1 MLNSTYDSCSTKSE
15 FEDVLSGDVLDKYKG
30 SDLLICLRRDD
41 TSCPSG
47 LLKPQL
53 WEILKV
59 CYKMLPVSPPFTVPA
74 DNLDLRESFAKLQK
88 DLISTISSLVRP
100 AAESEGLDGRDVKS
114 KDVNEEPEMPEMKH
128 YVNITTGRGEG
139 EEESFCA
146 KKWTEFV
153 KPKVESALKTI
164 PVVRSRVNSD
174 HTRLYFPDEDQM
186 KEAEKVLSPL
196 APECS
201 LTFFSEETKKLDPK
215 VTINDL
221 DSELL
226 EKDALLAA
234 ILDKNEDI
242 KKLHNEDKTVRV
254 VFVNK
259 KDRYAVL
266 QIAPEI
272 RRIILNK
279 KDKIN
284 IGLRQ
289 HLVRNRYH
297 VIQCYNCQAFGHMS
311 GSVYCPRKD
320 DPVCCF
326 CAGGHQTKDCNARKN
341 DDTGKMKCV
350 NCEVGG
356 SREDKKYAKTHTAS
370 SMWCPSY
377 INERAR
383 IMERTSTVSK
393 EEKNHYLTR
402 TREELLR
409 KRFGRLAR

>member
-1 MLNSTYDSCSTKSE
+1 MLNSTYDSCITKSE

-41 TSCPSG
+41 TNCPGG

-53 WEILKV
+53 WDLFKV
-59 CYKMLPVSPPFTVPA
+59 CYKMLPVSQHYSVPS
-74 DNLDLRESFAKLQK
+74 DSMDLRESFAKLQK
-88 DLISTISSLVRP
+88 DLISTISSLVIP
-100 AAESEGLDGRDVKS
+100 AAGSGGLEGVAEKP
-114 KDVNEEPEMPEMKH
+114 KDICDEPEEPEMKH
-128 YVNITTGRGEG
+128 YVNITTGGGEG

-146 KKWTEFV
+146 KKWAEFV
-153 KPKVESALKTI
+153 KPKVETALKTI

-196 APECS
+196 APDCS

-226 EKDALLAA
+226 EKNTLLAA

-242 KKLHNEDKTVRV
+242 KKLHNQDKTLRV

-259 KDRYAVL
+259 KDRFAVI
-266 QIAPEI
+266 QMAPEI

-297 VIQCYNCQAFGHMS
+297 VIQCYDCQAFGHMA
-311 GSVYCPRKD
+311 GSPYCPRKE

-326 CAGGHQTKDCNARKN
+326 CAGGHQTKDCKAKKN
-341 DDTGKMKCV
+341 EDMGKMKCV
-350 NCEVGG
+350 NCDVGG
-356 SREDKKYAKTHTAS
+356 SREDRKYARTHTAS

-393 EEKNHYLTR
+393 EEKNQYLTR

-409 KRFGRLAR
+409 KRLGRLAR